1 MKFRTYT
8 GSVYEVDQQGKRIR
22 RLTGKNEPTSRQG
35 KDNEWRDY
43 RELILTVGKSA
54 WIFWDPK
61 TTPLLDGNVDEN
73 ACPTT
78 VTSEVIEIIHN
89 DLGVN

>member
-35 KDNEWRDY
+35 KDNEWRAYND
-43 RELILTVGKSA
+43 LILNVGRSA

-61 TTPLLDGNVDEN
+61 TTPLLDGSLGGS
-73 ACPTT
+73 PTT
-78 VTSEVIEIIHN
+78 VTSEVIEIIS
-89 DLGVN
+89 DLDMN